1 MLPNGLVQTSA
12 TSGTTS
18 THTASSPRGHSP
30 NRERDSYSSNISSL
44 SHGSGTPA
52 SSGSVTPNNPQH
64 HKPNPWQSPGV
75 AAAQQQQSV
84 QGNAALPGASA
95 IPGPTAAVGATPTN
109 NQHQGTPTSSVPTY
123 PQSAT
128 LAPNPRLPIPGQ
140 RPTSSGSDILRQEL
154 DSRFLSSSDRNLAS
168 TLGPPPYMRGEMHQT
183 PHQQTPAR
191 HSSPHGATAPAILP
205 PAPMMK
211 DVPKLGGPDSLFFR
225 AGMGPPGFPPRL
237 PLAGSAASVAPFS
250 APGVPATT
258 TPKKTGKWNAM
269 HVRIA
274 WEIYNHQ
281 QKAKTDAK
289 NSGNT
294 SHGSPLGPP
303 KHGSSF
309 DLLNKPGGPPGADYL
324 GKRPGPPQDLLR
336 AHNPSSIFPGSMG
349 LPTPPNPFDPLSR
362 DPFGAQRFYGSSHL
376 AAPALAAA
384 YPRYPAPGSTAP
396 PFGGLGAIIP
406 SAGASHLAHPR
417 SNLGPPPLSSVPS
430 TLSSQDR
437 YSAYR
442 APVSTAAG
450 WPLKSESSLINH
462 KEKERRDFE
471 EKERFEQERRAK
483 EKREAEERERKQKED
498 LQRSRDSDIRNSRE
512 GFPAYVKEKD
522 RNGDEAHRER
532 SPLRMGSSPIVNP
545 SDNRTESPRVKPT
558 TSFDANTA
566 SPLVKKDSE
575 SRSESSAGVDMRIG
589 GDSSAS
595 RPSSSLSHEITKP
608 SDLSLK
614 SSELTKKEE
623 KIDNDISIIAEK
635 EGNRSGANSVTG
647 RTSVNSDHSISRL
660 NGLDIDPRAP
670 HRDHGSPIVTNGL
683 KSDSPAIKHIPSTIA
698 HQSYMY
704 PASQTRPAQ
713 APVPPAMPSSA
724 DLLARSS
731 YGLAAHHMAPP
742 SSMHDPRTLAMF
754 PHLMGQ
760 SLRAPNPFDYP
771 SLDPFRDPYRM
782 DLLGRDPLR
791 EARER
796 ELMRMNPLGSL
807 VNSEL
812 ERAKALGLAGYPSM
826 PTGYPGYPTATT
838 LAAASLAHKMV
849 PPHLSSLYS
858 SPSMAPG
865 LGFPHPGLSHAMGL
879 NGMPG
884 SNPQFNGK
892 DPLRR

>member
-1 MLPNGLVQTSA
+1 
-12 TSGTTS
+12 
-18 THTASSPRGHSP
+18 
-30 NRERDSYSSNISSL
+30 
-44 SHGSGTPA
+44 
-52 SSGSVTPNNPQH
+52 
-64 HKPNPWQSPGV
+64 
-75 AAAQQQQSV
+75 
-84 QGNAALPGASA
+84 
-95 IPGPTAAVGATPTN
+95 
-109 NQHQGTPTSSVPTY
+109 
-123 PQSAT
+123 
-128 LAPNPRLPIPGQ
+128 
-140 RPTSSGSDILRQEL
+140 
-154 DSRFLSSSDRNLAS
+154 
-168 TLGPPPYMRGEMHQT
+168 
-183 PHQQTPAR
+183 
-191 HSSPHGATAPAILP
+191 
-205 PAPMMK
+205 MMK
-211 DVPKLGGPDSLFFR
+211 DVPKLGGPDSLFYR

-237 PLAGSAASVAPFS
+237 PLAGSAAPAAPFS
-250 APGVPATT
+250 SPGAPATT
-258 TPKKTGKWNAM
+258 AQKKTGKWNAM

-294 SHGSPLGPP
+294 SHGSPIGPP

-309 DLLNKPGGPPGADYL
+309 DLLNKAGEPPGAAYL

-336 AHNPSSIFPGSMG
+336 AHNPSSIFPGSLG

-376 AAPALAAA
+376 AAPALAA

-406 SAGASHLAHPR
+406 PGGASHLAHPR

-442 APVSTAAG
+442 APVSTVAG

-545 SDNRTESPRVKPT
+545 SDNRTESPRVKT
-558 TSFDANTA
+558 NASFDANIA

-575 SRSESSAGVDMRIG
+575 SRSESNAGVDMRIG
-589 GDSSAS
+589 GENSAS

-660 NGLDIDPRAP
+660 NGLDIDPRAS

-683 KSDSPAIKHIPSTIA
+683 KSDSPSIKHIPSTIA

-724 DLLARSS
+724 ELLGRSS

-796 ELMRMNPLGSL
+796 EIMRLNPLGSL
-807 VNSEL
+807 EL
-812 ERAKALGLAGYPSM
+812 ERAKALGLAGYPSL

-838 LAAASLAHKMV
+838 LATASLAHKMV

-858 SPSMAPG
+858 SPSIAPS
-865 LGFPHPGLSHAMGL
+865 LGFPHPSLGHAMGL
-879 NGMPG
+879 NGVPG

>member
-1 MLPNGLVQTSA
+1 VLPNGLVQTSP
-12 TSGTTS
+12 TTGTTS

-30 NRERDSYSSNISSL
+30 NRERDSYSSNISSI
-44 SHGSGTPA
+44 SQGSGTPA
-52 SSGSVTPNNPQH
+52 SSGSVTPNNSQH
-64 HKPNPWQSPGV
+64 LKPNPWQSPGV
-75 AAAQQQQSV
+75 AAPAGGQV
-84 QGNAALPGASA
+84 HQGAHGHAALPGSSTATSAS
-95 IPGPTAAVGATPTN
+95 GATPSSTP
-109 NQHQGTPTSSVPTY
+109 QQPQGTGGSSLPSY

-128 LAPNPRLPIPGQ
+128 LAPNPRLPIPGH
-140 RPTSSGSDILRQEL
+140 RPPASSSDILRQEL
-154 DSRFLSSSDRNLAS
+154 DSRFLSSSERNLS
-168 TLGPPPYMRGEMHQT
+168 SSYIRGEMHQPT
-183 PHQQTPAR
+183 HQTTAH
-191 HSSPHGATAPAILP
+191 HSSPHGTSAPAILP
-205 PAPMMK
+205 SAPMMK
-211 DVPKLGGPDSLFFR
+211 DVPKLGGPDSLFYR

-237 PLAGSAASVAPFS
+237 PLPGSTTPAAPFS
-250 APGVPATT
+250 APGVQPTTAT
-258 TPKKTGKWNAM
+258 KKTGKWNAM

-289 NSGNT
+289 NSGST

-376 AAPALAAA
+376 AAPALAG

-406 SAGASHLAHPR
+406 PGGASHLAHPR

-442 APVSTAAG
+442 APVSTVGG

-462 KEKERRDFE
+462 KEKERREFE
-471 EKERFEQERRAK
+471 EKERFEQERRVK

-512 GFPAYVKEKD
+512 GFPAYVKDKD

-532 SPLRMGSSPIVNP
+532 SPLRMGSSPLVNQG
-545 SDNRTESPRVKPT
+545 DNRTESPRVKQNAG
-558 TSFDANTA
+558 FDTNLAM

-575 SRSESSAGVDMRIG
+575 SRSESVAGVDMRIG
-589 GDSSAS
+589 GESSAS

-608 SDLSLK
+608 SDLSMK

-623 KIDNDISIIAEK
+623 KIDPDISIIAEK

-660 NGLDIDPRAP
+660 NGLDMDPRAP

-683 KSDSPAIKHIPSTIA
+683 KSDSPAIKHLPSTIA

-713 APVPPAMPSSA
+713 APVPPALPSSA
-724 DLLARSS
+724 DLLGRSS
-731 YGLAAHHMAPP
+731 YGLGAHHMAPP

-760 SLRAPNPFDYP
+760 SIRAPNPFDYP

-796 ELMRMNPLGSL
+796 EMMRLNPLGSL

-812 ERAKALGLAGYPSM
+812 ERAKALGLAGYPSL

-838 LAAASLAHKMV
+838 LATASLAHKMV

-865 LGFPHPGLSHAMGL
+865 LGFPHPGLGHAMGL
-879 NGMPG
+879 NGVPG